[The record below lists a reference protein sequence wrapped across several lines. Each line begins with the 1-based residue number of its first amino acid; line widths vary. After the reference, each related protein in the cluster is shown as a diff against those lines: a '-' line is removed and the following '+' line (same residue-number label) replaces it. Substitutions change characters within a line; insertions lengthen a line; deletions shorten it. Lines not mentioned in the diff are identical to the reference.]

1 MENKSPLTPTSPT
14 TASDHSPSVLQRL
27 RAAFAHLPDS
37 RQRGKVLHRL
47 DEVLLCAFCSILCNG
62 ESYTDMEDFAEA
74 QLPWLRGFLTLEH
87 GAPSHDVFRN
97 VFMMLQ
103 PQSVLDIFTRWCG
116 SLEGLQVAID
126 GKTLRGARDA
136 ESGRQLVHL
145 LRAWVDARSL
155 SAGQV
160 MCAEKSNEIEA
171 IPRLLRALEL
181 RGATVTID
189 AIGAQRAIATQ
200 IHEAG
205 ADYALALKANQGGT
219 YQAIAAAFGDTPA
232 EAPEPG
238 QPELPAAP
246 PPGALL
252 CETLEL
258 SHGRCEKREYQML
271 GQLDWFAKSWK
282 WAGLQAV
289 GRVRREIQRGRDG
302 GPQIEVHYFLC
313 SFKDDIKRFAALV
326 RGHWSVEN
334 RCHWVLDVTFG
345 EDHCQV
351 RDRTAAHNFSLMR
364 ELALKVLR
372 DHPVKLSLRRKRRR
386 AALDPDF
393 RLQILANLHA

>member
-116 SLEGLQVAID
+116 SLAGLQVAID
-126 GKTLRGARDA
+126 GKTLR
-136 ESGRQLVHL
+136 
-145 LRAWVDARSL
+145 
-155 SAGQV
+155 
-160 MCAEKSNEIEA
+160 
-171 IPRLLRALEL
+171 
-181 RGATVTID
+181 
-189 AIGAQRAIATQ
+189 
-200 IHEAG
+200 
-205 ADYALALKANQGGT
+205 
-219 YQAIAAAFGDTPA
+219 
-232 EAPEPG
+232 
-238 QPELPAAP
+238 
-246 PPGALL
+246 GALL